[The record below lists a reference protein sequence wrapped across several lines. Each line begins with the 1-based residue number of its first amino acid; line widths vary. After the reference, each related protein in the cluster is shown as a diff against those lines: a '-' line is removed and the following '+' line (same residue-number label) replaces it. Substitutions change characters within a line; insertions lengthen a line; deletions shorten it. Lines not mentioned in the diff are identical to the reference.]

1 MKRGNRMQVI
11 DLYKMNLFPDFRL
24 LAGSGG
30 VLNPITTITVF
41 DSPDIHKWLRGGE
54 FLIGNAYIFKD
65 HPEELEHFVRRIRE
79 HGASALG
86 IKLDRFLSELPKRII
101 DVADE
106 IDLPLI
112 LIPFSYRWADIIEVV
127 QRHLNAPQGPSPDK
141 GTEIRFLEDFLEP
154 TELAC
159 ALARELKHSVY
170 IYCPS
175 LDLQLFVSEEGTALS
190 LEEANAYFEGE
201 VLVEDQLPAHGTIQV
216 TRTTR
221 NIPPETVSVV
231 YRSTGQARTEV
242 HLILKPEE
250 KVPSLRQERLAMVV
264 LNLIR
269 SFALEKILGNQVSAG
284 SQAAFLEKLCLGG
297 FSDQKVALQRASAL
311 GLKVPEP
318 CFVTILQL
326 ADSRDSLEK
335 GEEESFVFHIGHL
348 RVSITPWP
356 EREPHFER
364 ISGFCQKAKIWG
376 VVGRKAEHLIEIQDS
391 YLDCKKSIAILQK
404 TFLPPGAYPHEE
416 AVLFSLFRKIAK
428 SGEGQVL
435 VERYWQPLLD
445 LPEENRTLKPVQV
458 IETLVKNGF
467 NAKKSAMDLH
477 VHYNTIR
484 NYISEI
490 QALIGLD
497 FDKPMDVLMLTICYL
512 LAHGQGEGRRLF
524 SNA

>member
-1 MKRGNRMQVI
+1 M
-11 DLYKMNLFPDFRL
+11 
-24 LAGSGG
+24 
-30 VLNPITTITVF
+30 
-41 DSPDIHKWLRGGE
+41 
-54 FLIGNAYIFKD
+54 
-65 HPEELEHFVRRIRE
+65 
-79 HGASALG
+79 
-86 IKLDRFLSELPKRII
+86 
-101 DVADE
+101 
-106 IDLPLI
+106 
-112 LIPFSYRWADIIEVV
+112 
-127 QRHLNAPQGPSPDK
+127 
-141 GTEIRFLEDFLEP
+141 
-154 TELAC
+154 
-159 ALARELKHSVY
+159 
-170 IYCPS
+170 
-175 LDLQLFVSEEGTALS
+175 
-190 LEEANAYFEGE
+190 
-201 VLVEDQLPAHGTIQV
+201 
-216 TRTTR
+216 
-221 NIPPETVSVV
+221 
-231 YRSTGQARTEV
+231 
-242 HLILKPEE
+242 
-250 KVPSLRQERLAMVV
+250 
-264 LNLIR
+264 
-269 SFALEKILGNQVSAG
+269 
-284 SQAAFLEKLCLGG
+284 
-297 FSDQKVALQRASAL
+297 QRASAL

-490 QALIGLD
+490 QALIESSPRTAVNSDPVTDSPLRPQVETCLPAVSLRPFPSVPVPPLLPG
-497 FDKPMDVLMLTICYL
+497 FPPFPCTDVRISTP
-512 LAHGQGEGRRLF
+512 R
-524 SNA
+524 